1 MKASYIVVLFKVL
14 FSLLYLFSVSY
25 CPRSEEFT
33 YPFFCRWETRQ
44 MDSEHQYLCWHES
57 VETNTKGFES
67 KNRER
72 KDESFYHSLAPSTQF
87 FVLFLPPDDLTCCV
101 SECKSVLWLV
111 SFFFFFC
118 PLMWM
123 FSHQSRHRTTIPA
136 GASILSL
143 FCYFDVLIQEANVF
157 ILLLQD
163 YRPNLT
169 LASYSSRE
177 FILQT
182 TLGKYWRCTNHDS
195 IHGDASWNC

>member
-111 SFFFFFC
+111 SFFFFFALWC
-118 PLMWM
+118 ECLVISLATEQQSQQGPQFWACSVTLM
-123 FSHQSRHRTTIPA
+123 
-136 GASILSL
+136 
-143 FCYFDVLIQEANVF
+143 Y
-157 ILLLQD
+157 
-163 YRPNLT
+163 
-169 LASYSSRE
+169 
-177 FILQT
+177 
-182 TLGKYWRCTNHDS
+182 
-195 IHGDASWNC
+195 